1 MIKYGIDIGTLS
13 KIFRSHLE
21 NEGIVF
27 DRESDFQLERSSKRI
42 YLRTNHHND
51 ATKNKKKTAW
61 YLVDL
66 DNARMSYGWFHA
78 GGANFTY
85 SLYE

>member
-1 MIKYGIDIGTLS
+1 MNPLMIKYGIDIGTLS

-51 ATKNKKKTAW
+51 ATKIRKNG
-61 YLVDL
+61 LVSC
-66 DNARMSYGWFHA
+66 RSR
-78 GGANFTY
+78 
-85 SLYE
+85 